1 MNKELSDTNSTEDI
15 SSAPPY
21 ATIIDILPS
30 VPTRYTERNIKQ
42 NEELQIDKNKN
53 KEQNSQSSNLINNII
68 INPVSC
74 IKISCKAVLSSIFI
88 TLFIYESDDMTRKDL
103 LYYILLSI
111 IAISNK

>member
-1 MNKELSDTNSTEDI
+1 MNKEIPDTNSIEDI

-21 ATIIDILPS
+21 ATVVDILPS
-30 VPTRYTERNIKQ
+30 VPTRYIERTLKQ
-42 NEELQIDKNKN
+42 NEELQINKN
-53 KEQNSQSSNLINNII
+53 KKHQSSNIINNII

-74 IKISCKAVLSSIFI
+74 IKISCKALLSSIFI
-88 TLFIYESDDMTRKDL
+88 TLFIYETDDMTRKDL